1 MNLLTFIFGK
11 KILKVFSFFIKSIL
25 ILKGFKIGKNFYI
38 EAIPKL
44 KLNATKVDIVFGDN
58 VKVLGMIDLR
68 TREAGSIFFGD
79 NVMIEDDCRFVS
91 ARNGKIKIGNNSTVT
106 TGAILNGG
114 ADLIIGENCILGPRN
129 TLNANEHN
137 FKKNQNIQDQGY
149 THQAIQIGSDCWFG
163 ANVVIAKGVTI
174 SDKSIIGANS
184 FVNKSTE
191 KNSINAGSPAK
202 QIGDRK

>member
-11 KILKVFSFFIKSIL
+11 KILKLFSFFINLIL

-44 KLNATKVDIVFGDN
+44 KLNSTKVDIVFGDN
-58 VKVLGMIDLR
+58 VKILGTIDLR
-68 TREAGSIFFGD
+68 TRETGSIFFGD
-79 NVMIEDDCRFVS
+79 NVMIEDNCRFVS
-91 ARNGKIKIGNNSTVT
+91 ARTGKIEIGNNSIVT

-114 ADLIIGENCILGPRN
+114 ADLIVGKNCILGPRN

-137 FKKNQNIQDQGY
+137 FKINQNIHDQGY
-149 THQAIQIGSDCWFG
+149 THQAIVIGNDCWFG

-202 QIGDRK
+202 QIGARK

>member
-1 MNLLTFIFGK
+1 MNLLIFIFGK
-11 KILKVFSFFIKSIL
+11 KILKLFSFFIKLIL

-44 KLNATKVDIVFGDN
+44 KLNSTKVDIVFGDN
-58 VKVLGMIDLR
+58 VKILGTIDLR
-68 TREAGSIFFGD
+68 TRETGSIFFDD
-79 NVMIEDDCRFVS
+79 NVVIEDNCRFVS
-91 ARNGKIKIGNNSTVT
+91 ARTGKIKIGNNTIVT

-114 ADLIIGENCILGPRN
+114 ADLIIGKNCVFGPRN

-137 FKKNQNIQDQGY
+137 FKIDQNVNEQGY
-149 THQAIQIGSDCWFG
+149 THQSIMIGNDCWFG
-163 ANVVIAKGVTI
+163 ANVVVAKGVTI

-202 QIGDRK
+202 QIGVRE